1 MYSINTYSKTFNFH
15 GRNPTLITV
24 ITVVLAP
31 IIWLI
36 VTLNKKINK
45 ALEKASE
52 VLNFQIDIPGNI
64 FRKKKIFG
72 EIDGYRCEIEV
83 FTRSHGRSSTT
94 YVSFYAFFPQSLDMG
109 IKINWKGEIDGD
121 DEHLTEL
128 FIERNDS
135 KIEEAQKTL
144 RRLRVSDTVVNSR
157 KILFIKYYKPEEI
170 VNTMHEVLNLAKS
183 LK

>member
-1 MYSINTYSKTFNFH
+1 MEETL
-15 GRNPTLITV
+15 TLITV

-170 VNTMHEVLNLAKS
+170 INTMNEVLNLAKS

>member
-1 MYSINTYSKTFNFH
+1 MEETL
-15 GRNPTLITV
+15 TLITV

-72 EIDGYRCEIEV
+72 DIDGYRCEIEV
-83 FTRSHGRSSTT
+83 FTRSYGRSSTT

>member
-1 MYSINTYSKTFNFH
+1 MEETL
-15 GRNPTLITV
+15 TLITV

-45 ALEKASE
+45 ALEKASD

-83 FTRSHGRSSTT
+83 FTRSYGRSSTT

>member
-1 MYSINTYSKTFNFH
+1 MEETL
-15 GRNPTLITV
+15 TLITV

-83 FTRSHGRSSTT
+83 FTRSYGRSSTT

-135 KIEEAQKTL
+135 KVEEAQKTL

>member
-1 MYSINTYSKTFNFH
+1 MEETL
-15 GRNPTLITV
+15 TLITV

-183 LK
+183 LN

>member
-1 MYSINTYSKTFNFH
+1 MEDTLSI
-15 GRNPTLITV
+15 ITV
-24 ITVVLAP
+24 ITVVLIP

-52 VLNFQIDIPGNI
+52 ILNFQIDIPGNI

-72 EIDGYRCEIEV
+72 EIDGYRCQIEV

-94 YVSFYAFFPQSLDMG
+94 YVSFYAFFQQSLDMD

-135 KIEEAQKTL
+135 TVEEAQKTL

-183 LK
+183 LR

>member
-1 MYSINTYSKTFNFH
+1 MEETL
-15 GRNPTLITV
+15 TLITV

-72 EIDGYRCEIEV
+72 DIDGYRCEIEV

-135 KIEEAQKTL
+135 KIEEAQKIL

>member
-1 MYSINTYSKTFNFH
+1 MEDTLSI
-15 GRNPTLITV
+15 ITV
-24 ITVVLAP
+24 ITVVLVP

-45 ALEKASE
+45 ALKKASE
-52 VLNFQIDIPGNI
+52 ILNFQIDIPGNI

-72 EIDGYRCEIEV
+72 EIDGYRCQIEV

-94 YVSFYAFFPQSLDMG
+94 YVSFYAFFQQSLDMD

-135 KIEEAQKTL
+135 KVEEAQKTL

-183 LK
+183 LR

>member
-1 MYSINTYSKTFNFH
+1 MEETL
-15 GRNPTLITV
+15 TLITV

-94 YVSFYAFFPQSLDMG
+94 SVSFYAFFPQSLDMG

>member
-1 MYSINTYSKTFNFH
+1 MKEFLSI
-15 GRNPTLITV
+15 IIIIV
-24 ITVVLAP
+24 VVLAP

-45 ALEKASE
+45 ALEESSQI
-52 VLNFQIDIPGNI
+52 LNFQIDIPGNI

-83 FTRSHGRSSTT
+83 FTRSYGRSSTT
-94 YVSFYAFFPQSLDMG
+94 YVSFYAFFPESLDMG
-109 IKINWKGEIDGD
+109 IKINWKGEIDGED
-121 DEHLTEL
+121 DHLTDL
-128 FIERNDS
+128 FVERNDS
-135 KIEEAQKTL
+135 KIEEAQKIL

-157 KILFIKYYKPEEI
+157 KILFIKYYKSEEI
-170 VNTMHEVLNLAKS
+170 VKTMRDVLNLAKS

>member
-1 MYSINTYSKTFNFH
+1 MI
-15 GRNPTLITV
+15 IIV
-24 ITVVLAP
+24 VVLAP
-31 IIWLI
+31 IILLI

-45 ALEKASE
+45 ALEESSQI
-52 VLNFQIDIPGNI
+52 LNFQIDIPGNI

-83 FTRSHGRSSTT
+83 FTRSYGRSSTT
-94 YVSFYAFFPQSLDMG
+94 YVSFYAFFPESLDMG

-121 DEHLTEL
+121 DDHLTDL
-128 FIERNDS
+128 FVERNDS
-135 KIEEAQKTL
+135 KIEEAQKIL

-157 KILFIKYYKPEEI
+157 KILFIKYYKSEEI
-170 VNTMHEVLNLAKS
+170 VKTMRDVLNLAKS

>member
-1 MYSINTYSKTFNFH
+1 MMGFLSI
-15 GRNPTLITV
+15 IIIIV
-24 ITVVLAP
+24 VVLAP

-45 ALEKASE
+45 ALEESSQI
-52 VLNFQIDIPGNI
+52 LNFQIDIPGNI

-83 FTRSHGRSSTT
+83 FTRSYGRSSTT
-94 YVSFYAFFPQSLDMG
+94 YVSFYAFFPESLDMG

-121 DEHLTEL
+121 DDHLTDL
-128 FIERNDS
+128 FVERNDS
-135 KIEEAQKTL
+135 KIEEAQKIL

-170 VNTMHEVLNLAKS
+170 VKTMRDVLNLAKS

>member
-1 MYSINTYSKTFNFH
+1 MEETL
-15 GRNPTLITV
+15 TLITV

-72 EIDGYRCEIEV
+72 DIDGYRCEIEV

-170 VNTMHEVLNLAKS
+170 INTMNEVLNLAKS

>member
-1 MYSINTYSKTFNFH
+1 MEETL
-15 GRNPTLITV
+15 TLITV

-135 KIEEAQKTL
+135 KVEEAQKTL

-157 KILFIKYYKPEEI
+157 KILFIKYYKPKEI

>member
-1 MYSINTYSKTFNFH
+1 MEETL
-15 GRNPTLITV
+15 TLITV

-83 FTRSHGRSSTT
+83 FTRSYGRSSTT
-94 YVSFYAFFPQSLDMG
+94 YVSFYAFFPESLDMG

-121 DEHLTEL
+121 DDHLTDL
-128 FIERNDS
+128 FVERNDS
-135 KIEEAQKTL
+135 KIEEAQKIL

-170 VNTMHEVLNLAKS
+170 VKTMRDVLNLAKS

>member
-1 MYSINTYSKTFNFH
+1 MEETL
-15 GRNPTLITV
+15 TLITV

-83 FTRSHGRSSTT
+83 FTRSYGRSSTT

-135 KIEEAQKTL
+135 KVEEAQKTL

-170 VNTMHEVLNLAKS
+170 VNTMNEVLNLAKS

>member
-1 MYSINTYSKTFNFH
+1 MEETL
-15 GRNPTLITV
+15 TLITI

-83 FTRSHGRSSTT
+83 FTRSYGRSSTT

>member
-1 MYSINTYSKTFNFH
+1 MEDTLSI
-15 GRNPTLITV
+15 ITV
-24 ITVVLAP
+24 ITVVLVP

-52 VLNFQIDIPGNI
+52 ILNFQIDIPGNI

-72 EIDGYRCEIEV
+72 EIDGYRCQIEV

-94 YVSFYAFFPQSLDMG
+94 YVSFYAFFQQSLDMD

-135 KIEEAQKTL
+135 KVEEAQKTL

-170 VNTMHEVLNLAKS
+170 VNTMQEVLNLAKS
-183 LK
+183 LR

>member
-1 MYSINTYSKTFNFH
+1 MEDALSI
-15 GRNPTLITV
+15 ITI
-24 ITVVLAP
+24 ITVVLVP

-52 VLNFQIDIPGNI
+52 ILNFQIDIPGNI

-72 EIDGYRCEIEV
+72 EIDGYRCQIEV

-94 YVSFYAFFPQSLDMG
+94 YVSFYAFFQQSLDMG

-121 DEHLTEL
+121 DEYLTEL

-135 KIEEAQKTL
+135 TVEEAQKTL

-183 LK
+183 LR

>member
-1 MYSINTYSKTFNFH
+1 MEETL
-15 GRNPTLITV
+15 TLITV

-135 KIEEAQKTL
+135 KVEEAQKTL

-170 VNTMHEVLNLAKS
+170 VNTMNEVLNLAKS

>member
-1 MYSINTYSKTFNFH
+1 M
-15 GRNPTLITV
+15 
-24 ITVVLAP
+24 VVPQQRMFL
-31 IIWLI
+31 
-36 VTLNKKINK
+36 
-45 ALEKASE
+45 SMH
-52 VLNFQIDIPGNI
+52 F
-64 FRKKKIFG
+64 FR
-72 EIDGYRCEIEV
+72 
-83 FTRSHGRSSTT
+83 
-94 YVSFYAFFPQSLDMG
+94 LDMG

-183 LK
+183 LR

>member
-1 MYSINTYSKTFNFH
+1 MEDTFSI
-15 GRNPTLITV
+15 ITV
-24 ITVVLAP
+24 ITIILVP

-45 ALEKASE
+45 ALKKASE
-52 VLNFQIDIPGNI
+52 ILNFQIDIPGNI

-72 EIDGYRCEIEV
+72 EMDGYRCQIEV

-121 DEHLTEL
+121 DEHLTQL

-135 KIEEAQKTL
+135 KVEEAQKTL
-144 RRLRVSDTVVNSR
+144 RRLRVSDNVVNSR

-170 VNTMHEVLNLAKS
+170 VNTMQEVLNLAKS

>member
-1 MYSINTYSKTFNFH
+1 MEDILSI
-15 GRNPTLITV
+15 ITV
-24 ITVVLAP
+24 IAVVLAP

-36 VTLNKKINK
+36 ITLNRKINK
-45 ALEKASE
+45 ALEKVSE
-52 VLNFQIDIPGNI
+52 ILNFQIDIPRNI

-83 FTRSHGRSSTT
+83 FTRSYGRSSTT

-135 KIEEAQKTL
+135 KVEEAQKTL

-170 VNTMHEVLNLAKS
+170 VNTCLLYTS
-183 LK
+183 PSPRDRG

>member
-1 MYSINTYSKTFNFH
+1 MEETL
-15 GRNPTLITV
+15 TLITI

-135 KIEEAQKTL
+135 KIEEAQKIL

>member
-1 MYSINTYSKTFNFH
+1 VEDTLSI
-15 GRNPTLITV
+15 ITV
-24 ITVVLAP
+24 ITVVLVP

-52 VLNFQIDIPGNI
+52 ILNFQIDIPGNI

-72 EIDGYRCEIEV
+72 EIDGYRCQIEV

-94 YVSFYAFFPQSLDMG
+94 YVSFYAFFQQSLDMG

-121 DEHLTEL
+121 DEYLTEL

-135 KIEEAQKTL
+135 TVEEAQKTL

-183 LK
+183 LR

>member
-1 MYSINTYSKTFNFH
+1 MEETL
-15 GRNPTLITV
+15 TLITV

-170 VNTMHEVLNLAKS
+170 VNTMDEVLNLAKS

>member
-1 MYSINTYSKTFNFH
+1 MEETL
-15 GRNPTLITV
+15 TLITV

-94 YVSFYAFFPQSLDMG
+94 YVSFYAFFPRSLDMG

-135 KIEEAQKTL
+135 KVEEAQKTL

-170 VNTMHEVLNLAKS
+170 VNTMQEVLNLAKS

>member
-1 MYSINTYSKTFNFH
+1 M
-15 GRNPTLITV
+15 
-24 ITVVLAP
+24 AP
-31 IIWLI
+31 IILLI
-36 VTLNKKINK
+36 VTLNKKMNR
-45 ALEKASE
+45 ALEESSQI
-52 VLNFQIDIPGNI
+52 LNFQIDIPGNI

-83 FTRSHGRSSTT
+83 FTRSYGRSSTT
-94 YVSFYAFFPQSLDMG
+94 YVSFYAFFPESLDMG

-121 DEHLTEL
+121 DDHLTDL
-128 FIERNDS
+128 FVERNDS
-135 KIEEAQKTL
+135 KIEEAQKIL

-170 VNTMHEVLNLAKS
+170 VKTMRDVLNLAKS

>member
-1 MYSINTYSKTFNFH
+1 VEDTLSI
-15 GRNPTLITV
+15 ITV
-24 ITVVLAP
+24 ITVVLVP

-52 VLNFQIDIPGNI
+52 ILNFQIDIPGNI

-72 EIDGYRCEIEV
+72 EIDGYRCQIEV

-94 YVSFYAFFPQSLDMG
+94 YVSFYAFFQQSLDMD

-135 KIEEAQKTL
+135 KVEEAQKTL

-183 LK
+183 LR

>member
-1 MYSINTYSKTFNFH
+1 MEDTF
-15 GRNPTLITV
+15 LIITV
-24 ITVVLAP
+24 ITIILVP

-45 ALEKASE
+45 ALKKASE
-52 VLNFQIDIPGNI
+52 ILNFQIDIPGNI

-72 EIDGYRCEIEV
+72 EIDGYRCQIEV

-94 YVSFYAFFPQSLDMG
+94 YVSFYAFFQQSLDMG

-121 DEHLTEL
+121 DEYLTEL

-135 KIEEAQKTL
+135 TVEEAQKTL

>member
-1 MYSINTYSKTFNFH
+1 MEETL
-15 GRNPTLITV
+15 TLITV

-121 DEHLTEL
+121 DEHLTQL

-135 KIEEAQKTL
+135 KIEEAQKIL

>member
-1 MYSINTYSKTFNFH
+1 MMGFLSI
-15 GRNPTLITV
+15 IIIIV
-24 ITVVLAP
+24 VVLAP

-45 ALEKASE
+45 ALEESSQI
-52 VLNFQIDIPGNI
+52 LNFQIDIPGNI

-83 FTRSHGRSSTT
+83 FTRSYGRSSTT
-94 YVSFYAFFPQSLDMG
+94 YVSFYAFFPESLDMG

-121 DEHLTEL
+121 DDHLTDL
-128 FIERNDS
+128 FVERNDS
-135 KIEEAQKTL
+135 KIEEAQKIL

-157 KILFIKYYKPEEI
+157 KILFIKYYKSEEI
-170 VNTMHEVLNLAKS
+170 VKTMRDVLNLAKS

>member
-1 MYSINTYSKTFNFH
+1 MEETL
-15 GRNPTLITV
+15 TLITV

-83 FTRSHGRSSTT
+83 FTRSYGRSSTT

-144 RRLRVSDTVVNSR
+144 RRLRVSDNVVNSR

>member
-1 MYSINTYSKTFNFH
+1 MEETL
-15 GRNPTLITV
+15 TLITV

-144 RRLRVSDTVVNSR
+144 RRFRVSDTVVNSR

>member
-1 MYSINTYSKTFNFH
+1 MEDTLSI
-15 GRNPTLITV
+15 ITI
-24 ITVVLAP
+24 ITVVLVP

-52 VLNFQIDIPGNI
+52 ILNFQIDIPGNI

-72 EIDGYRCEIEV
+72 EIDGYRCQIEV

-135 KIEEAQKTL
+135 KVEEAQKTL
-144 RRLRVSDTVVNSR
+144 RRLRVSDNVVNSR

-183 LK
+183 LR

>member
-1 MYSINTYSKTFNFH
+1 MEETL
-15 GRNPTLITV
+15 TLITV

-31 IIWLI
+31 ILWLI

-83 FTRSHGRSSTT
+83 FTRSYGRSSTT

-135 KIEEAQKTL
+135 KVEEAQKTL